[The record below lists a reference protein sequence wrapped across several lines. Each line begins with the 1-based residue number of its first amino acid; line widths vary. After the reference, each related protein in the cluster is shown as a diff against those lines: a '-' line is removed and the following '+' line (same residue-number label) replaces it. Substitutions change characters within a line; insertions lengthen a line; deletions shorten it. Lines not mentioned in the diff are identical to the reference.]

1 VGRTH
6 DLLRQAEANIQQR
19 SDQKKKLNDLELYLS
34 RYGLG
39 EDQIPNQNQHQ
50 IRQSLILLNRFIE
63 KPDGLLN
70 LGSSDCDRPETDFRT
85 NIMPL
90 LLERKKIALLRY
102 DALINKEKFE
112 KIRKLV
118 KKIPDENIRTT
129 IENSLCQL
137 IIKDQI
143 FKKEYL
149 NLDKLRK
156 PIK

>member
-1 VGRTH
+1 MGRTH

-19 SDQKKKLNDLELYLS
+19 SDQNKKLNDLELYLS

-70 LGSSDCDRPETDFRT
+70 LGSSDCDRLETDIRT

-129 IENSLCQL
+129 IENSLYQL